1 MDTILPQT
9 CKLITLVCSKFK
21 SYAAGA
27 SLCTNG
33 ESVSTHPGNQHGYHG
48 NPITEQNTIIG
59 MLLIQVLWSAPLYN
73 NLVSFPQGS
82 PAKKAVTLP
91 SCRLVSIATA
101 PMGVQSVTRTC
112 RKRQTAEMVW
122 KKKHTVREHQVLH
135 REWQDK
141 CMMIRMWVGG
151 WI

>member
-1 MDTILPQT
+1 MMDTILPQT
-9 CKLITLVCSKFK
+9 CKLITLVCSNIK

-33 ESVSTHPGNQHGYHG
+33 ENVSTHPGNQHSYHG

-59 MLLIQVLWSAPLYN
+59 MLLIQVLWSALLYN

-91 SCRLVSIATA
+91 SRWLVSIATA
-101 PMGVQSVTRTC
+101 PIGVQSVTKTC
-112 RKRQTAEMVW
+112 RKCQTAEMV
-122 KKKHTVREHQVLH
+122 
-135 REWQDK
+135 
-141 CMMIRMWVGG
+141 
-151 WI
+151 